1 MCRATHILQYLKGMI
16 NDDSKKEKYKILQG
30 KNSLNLTNEYK
41 GGGRVKGNFKA
52 LRLRGLNELG
62 HFCS

>member
-1 MCRATHILQYLKGMI
+1 MI